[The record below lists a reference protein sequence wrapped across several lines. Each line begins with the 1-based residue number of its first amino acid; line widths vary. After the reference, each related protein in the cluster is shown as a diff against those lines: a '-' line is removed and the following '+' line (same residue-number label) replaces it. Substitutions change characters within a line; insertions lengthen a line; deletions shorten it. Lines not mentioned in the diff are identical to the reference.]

1 MLLLLLL
8 LLHPNRVDFTTT
20 ATRRPYQHVK
30 TATRRREPVRLRAMD
45 GNGVAY
51 HHHHHHAWRRWPID
65 GEHRDPVA
73 CPRPFH
79 YFLTVKLFRPVLSS
93 GTSVVHC
100 LYCSTSTFSPQQ
112 KLQLSLLLFPCQVYI
127 FSYKQKKVQCLYKRN
142 PFL

>member
-1 MLLLLLL
+1 
-8 LLHPNRVDFTTT
+8 
-20 ATRRPYQHVK
+20 
-30 TATRRREPVRLRAMD
+30 
-45 GNGVAY
+45 
-51 HHHHHHAWRRWPID
+51 
-65 GEHRDPVA
+65 
-73 CPRPFH
+73 
-79 YFLTVKLFRPVLSS
+79 VKLFRPVLSS